1 MTPDF
6 DADLATA
13 LLQEAIRA
21 QCVNDGTPDSGHES
35 RIVALLEP
43 VLDHPAL
50 TIETIEPHPGRRSIV
65 ARLEGRDPSAR
76 RLCLL
81 GHTDVV
87 PASPRGWRH
96 DPYGGELIDG
106 EVWGRG
112 AVDMLNMTCTMAVAL
127 AQIARAEVRPH
138 GDLVF
143 AAVADE
149 EAGGEFGAKLL
160 LDDFGDLVAVDDV
173 ITESG
178 GLTMHREDQHGLTI
192 TVAEKGAEWR
202 RLVIAGTQSHAS
214 LPFRAVNAVVIASQV
229 VSRLAAAK
237 GVPVVDD
244 SWRQLVPWLGLP
256 EMLEQRLKDTREIT
270 TAIEEIEDPVT
281 ARIAYSCTH
290 MTVAPT
296 VIHGGGKTN
305 VIPDEVIIEVDVR
318 TLPGM
323 TADEVDYLL
332 MECIGED
339 LETFVT
345 IERLG
350 GVEATRSSTD
360 TNLYRALGEVANELS
375 PGAVL
380 VPTTTV
386 GSTDAAFFRQAEINA
401 YGFALFS
408 RGVRPEDFR
417 SRFHGPNE
425 RIDLASL
432 ALTGEAWLALARR
445 W

>member
-1 MTPDF
+1 MTSEF
-6 DADLATA
+6 DVGLATV

-21 QCVNDGTPDSGHES
+21 RCVNDGTPDSGHES

-50 TIETIEPHPGRRSIV
+50 TIETIEPQPGRQSLV

-87 PASPRGWRH
+87 PATPRGWQH
-96 DPYGGELIDG
+96 DPHGGQLVDG

-127 AQIARAEVRPH
+127 AQIARAEVRPR
-138 GDLVF
+138 GDLIF

-149 EAGGEFGAKLL
+149 ESGGAFGAKHLL
-160 LDDFGDLVAVDDV
+160 EEFGDLVAVDDL

-178 GLTMHREDQHGLTI
+178 GLAMHREGQHGLTI

-202 RLVIAGTQSHAS
+202 RLIITGTQGHAS
-214 LPFRAVNAVVIASQV
+214 LPFRAVNAVVIAGQV
-229 VSRLAAAK
+229 VSRLAAAR
-237 GVPVVDD
+237 GVPVVDENWTD
-244 SWRQLVPWLGLP
+244 LVPWLGLP
-256 EMLEQRLKDTREIT
+256 AQLEQRLKDATEIT
-270 TAIEEIEDPVT
+270 TAIEEIEDPMT
-281 ARIAYSCTH
+281 ARIAHSCTH
-290 MTVAPT
+290 VTVAPT
-296 VIHGGGKTN
+296 VIQGGGKTN
-305 VIPDEVIIEVDVR
+305 VIPDEVIVEVDVR

-323 TADEVDYLL
+323 IADEVDHLL

-339 LETFVT
+339 LEPFVT

-350 GVEATRSSTD
+350 GVEANRSSTD
-360 TNLYRALGEVANELS
+360 TDLYRALGEVANELS

-380 VPTTTV
+380 VPTTSV
-386 GSTDAAFFRQAEINA
+386 GSTDAAFFRQAAVNA

-408 RGVRPEDFR
+408 RELRPQEFR

-425 RIDLASL
+425 RIDLKSL

>member
-1 MTPDF
+1 
-6 DADLATA
+6 
-13 LLQEAIRA
+13 
-21 QCVNDGTPDSGHES
+21 
-35 RIVALLEP
+35 
-43 VLDHPAL
+43 
-50 TIETIEPHPGRRSIV
+50 
-65 ARLEGRDPSAR
+65 
-76 RLCLL
+76 
-81 GHTDVV
+81 
-87 PASPRGWRH
+87 
-96 DPYGGELIDG
+96 
-106 EVWGRG
+106 
-112 AVDMLNMTCTMAVAL
+112 
-127 AQIARAEVRPH
+127 
-138 GDLVF
+138 
-143 AAVADE
+143 
-149 EAGGEFGAKLL
+149 
-160 LDDFGDLVAVDDV
+160 
-173 ITESG
+173 
-178 GLTMHREDQHGLTI
+178 
-192 TVAEKGAEWR
+192 
-202 RLVIAGTQSHAS
+202 
-214 LPFRAVNAVVIASQV
+214 VNAVVIASQV